1 MLVAA
6 LGLVPFSALPAAA
19 QVQSDSF
26 EERLYFPTGD
36 ASVAKPLRLSIDIV
50 VPGKVVTKTFD
61 LTTIKKWH
69 PPARAQGESAATTA
83 SLAKAMEIQKAINTN
98 FAAEFK
104 QVGQMATLDTWLSR
118 AEAEMTTIAK
128 RESVHVNG

>member
-1 MLVAA
+1 MGSHTVPSLMLVAA

-26 EERLYFPTGD
+26 EERLYFPTRD
-36 ASVAKPLRLSIDIV
+36 ANVATPLRLSIDIV
-50 VPGKVVTKTFD
+50 GQ
-61 LTTIKKWH
+61 
-69 PPARAQGESAATTA
+69 PPARAQGESAATAA

-104 QVGQMATLDTWLSR
+104 QVGQMATLDAWLSR

-128 RESVHVNG
+128 RESAHVNG

>member
-26 EERLYFPTGD
+26 EERRYFPTGD
-36 ASVAKPLRLSIDIV
+36 ASVA
-50 VPGKVVTKTFD
+50 T
-61 LTTIKKWH
+61 
-69 PPARAQGESAATTA
+69 
-83 SLAKAMEIQKAINTN
+83 AMEIQKAINTN

>member
-1 MLVAA
+1 MGSLTVPSLMLVAA

-19 QVQSDSF
+19 QIQSDSF

-36 ASVAKPLRLSIDIV
+36 ASVATPLRLSIDIV
-50 VPGKVVTKTFD
+50 VQ
-61 LTTIKKWH
+61 
-69 PPARAQGESAATTA
+69 PPARAQGESAATAA

-118 AEAEMTTIAK
+118 AEAEMNTIAK
-128 RESVHVNG
+128 RGSVHVNG

>member
-1 MLVAA
+1 MGSHTVPSVMLVAA

-19 QVQSDSF
+19 QVQCDSF

-50 VPGKVVTKTFD
+50 VQ
-61 LTTIKKWH
+61 
-69 PPARAQGESAATTA
+69 PPARAQGESAATAA
-83 SLAKAMEIQKAINTN
+83 SLATAMEIQKAINTN